1 MVSTFLPH
9 KAVISRQYKNYNEK
23 VYCRRIFSFE
33 KMQKYYNI
41 YRIFVRHVRLLS
53 AIIKNMRVIAGS
65 VKGCIIKVPK
75 GTPTR
80 PATELVR
87 GAIFSI
93 LDSLDADWS
102 SVLDLFSGSGSLGI
116 EALSRGAAHVDFVDQ
131 ERRCC
136 DIIKENLV
144 RARLDSYASVHCL
157 NVSKAISV
165 LNREYGIVLMDPP
178 YKNREIGIIID
189 QLADSD
195 IVGKE
200 TPVFIT
206 HSALFALESIY
217 GTLKLKR
224 EYRHGDSIIAL
235 YRKEPFN

>member
-1 MVSTFLPH
+1 VCTSPPAFTADIGQASPIIIGYN
-9 KAVISRQYKNYNEK
+9 KEYEGYRRQCQGLHN
-23 VYCRRIFSFE
+23 
-33 KMQKYYNI
+33 
-41 YRIFVRHVRLLS
+41 
-53 AIIKNMRVIAGS
+53 
-65 VKGCIIKVPK
+65 KGAQGNTNPPGN
-75 GTPTR
+75 GT
-80 PATELVR
+80 
-87 GAIFSI
+87 GAWCHFSI

-178 YKNREIGIIID
+178 YKNREIGVIIS
-189 QLADSD
+189 QLADSE

-206 HSALFALESIY
+206 HSALFASNRFMALLDLSGNTVMEIVLFPFIERSHSIDHSS
-217 GTLKLKR
+217 LSR
-224 EYRHGDSIIAL
+224 
-235 YRKEPFN
+235 